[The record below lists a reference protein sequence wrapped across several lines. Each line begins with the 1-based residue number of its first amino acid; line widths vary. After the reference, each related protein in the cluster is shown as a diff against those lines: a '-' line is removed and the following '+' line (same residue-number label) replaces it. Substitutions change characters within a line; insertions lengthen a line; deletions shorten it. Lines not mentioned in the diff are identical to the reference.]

1 MPITLILGLIGVT
14 ATFNQRLFDPL
25 TPLIATSFGVHTD
38 LAVLLAPAV
47 TLPFALGQ
55 PFLGPL
61 GDAYGKALMLKIC
74 SVLMALSA
82 LGAALA
88 PNYETLFA
96 MRMLAGFAAGGIVP
110 ASIAIIADRYPM
122 AERQVAMSR
131 FMTVMM
137 MGQVMIAPASASL
150 AEAIGWQ
157 PVILAAG
164 LIALLGFALAKL
176 RLPPRPGAVRT
187 PLSLSGALA
196 TYRTILADSRART
209 CYAVAAV
216 EGIFIFGFPPH
227 MALILKEMGLG
238 GVQEAGFVLAAH
250 GVGGLLFA
258 AMIGRLAQ
266 RFPLHALMQAGAICA
281 AVGLFALPL
290 MPHWGTVAVASGLVG
305 FGFFLLHSGLQTEIT
320 EVLPSARAS
329 VVSLHAFF
337 MFIGVATGPVVFGWM
352 DTVVHARGA
361 FWISAAVMLIVGI
374 AGTALLKR
382 RVASLDPL

>member
-55 PFLGPL
+55 PILGPL

-74 SVLMALSA
+74 TVLMAVAA
-82 LGAALA
+82 LGAALS
-88 PNYETLFA
+88 PNYETLFV
-96 MRMLAGFAAGGIVP
+96 MRMLAGVAAGGIVP

-122 AERQVAMSR
+122 TERQVAMSR

-137 MGQVMIAPASASL
+137 IGQVMIAPASASV
-150 AEAIGWQ
+150 AQAIGWQ
-157 PVILAAG
+157 PVVLTAG
-164 LIALLGFALAKL
+164 VIALFGFALAKL

-187 PLSLSGALA
+187 PLSFAGALA
-196 TYRTILADSRART
+196 TYRTILSDARART

-216 EGIFIFGFPPH
+216 EGVFIFGYPPH
-227 MALILKEMGLG
+227 MALILQEVGLG
-238 GVQEAGFVLAAH
+238 GVREAGFVLAAH
-250 GVGGLLFA
+250 GIGGLLFA
-258 AMIGRLAQ
+258 AMIGRLAR
-266 RFPLHALMQAGAICA
+266 RFPRHALMHAGTLA
-281 AVGLFALPL
+281 AALGLFALPL
-290 MPHWGTVAVASGLVG
+290 MPHWGSVALASGMIG

-329 VVSLHAFF
+329 AVSLHAFF
-337 MFIGVATGPVVFGWM
+337 MFLGVATGPVAYGWM
-352 DTVVHARGA
+352 DTVVQARGA
-361 FWISAAVMLIVGI
+361 FWISGLAMLVAGI
-374 AGTALLKR
+374 AGTAFLR
-382 RVASLDPL
+382 RRSAPEML